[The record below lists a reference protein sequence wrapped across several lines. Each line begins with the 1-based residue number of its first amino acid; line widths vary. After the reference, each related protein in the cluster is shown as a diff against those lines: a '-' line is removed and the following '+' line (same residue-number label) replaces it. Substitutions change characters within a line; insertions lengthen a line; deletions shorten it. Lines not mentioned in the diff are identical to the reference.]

1 MHLDFFRIDIIYIL
15 CILTG
20 TFFILCA
27 VVNPR
32 KIIIGN
38 LTESNF
44 IDKQKFIF
52 YTRILVL
59 FIGLIMLTISLL
71 FWLNIVSRKDL
82 GSIFGIPLLI
92 MIIGNSII
100 AKKYLVRKV
109 EITNKDVEVTFCYYC
124 GNKLN
129 RNIICPSCGKK
140 IELY

>member
-15 CILTG
+15 CILAG

-44 IDKQKFIF
+44 IDKQKFVF

-59 FIGLIMLTISLL
+59 FIGLIMLTISLI

-82 GSIFGIPLLI
+82 GYIFGIPLLVT
-92 MIIGNSII
+92 IIGNSII

-109 EITNKDVEVTFCYYC
+109 AITNKDVEVTFCYYC

-140 IELY
+140 